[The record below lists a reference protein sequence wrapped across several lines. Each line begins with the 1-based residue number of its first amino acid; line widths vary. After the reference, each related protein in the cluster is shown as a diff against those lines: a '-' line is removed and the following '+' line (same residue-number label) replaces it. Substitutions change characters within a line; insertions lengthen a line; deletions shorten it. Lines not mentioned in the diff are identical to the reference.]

1 MKFSLSKK
9 TLKKILI
16 GTTIVNY
23 ILLVAY
29 GFLLISALFFENYA
43 IFMLSL
49 PAYIFSRSWILI
61 AGLFGFEIL
70 LLAYYKYKDKK
81 NPDVDESNITEIDAI
96 MNDNVI
102 IIQENLDD
110 LQVSE
115 IDNSLDDLTIDE
127 MIEENNSNQPS
138 IDLHITSVSNMSSQ
152 ERTQAELDFDKLWE
166 EAIDHVQSATDKKKA
181 GEQLNLEPGDKTLEG
196 FFRPINKNEPKIA
209 ITQPPQRKKNEQI
222 DMRKKKH
229 AVVKKLTGT
238 KGSPSVL
245 QPNHRELFNEIALN
259 NWIYR
264 NAADREK
271 FGVHKTSLDESK
283 YREKDIEY
291 LIEAG
296 VLYKLLIPYPK
307 GSFVVYSL
315 YETEDKKIIR
325 SYLTKICKK
334 QNLKLKQKTISLEN
348 YQEYGLDKKS
358 WRFDFQINNDILGLI
373 WTSNY
378 LIADSETKSYSLAFT
393 NKSEIKAILA
403 AIQTNNEKEK
413 TAVIISDYADNTKE
427 ILDYLESKG
436 YGVPLIL
443 PVGESNFEDNFLEM
457 LTNKISV

>member
-23 ILLVAY
+23 ILLLAY
-29 GFLLISALFFENYA
+29 GFLLISTLLFENYA

-49 PAYIFSRSWILI
+49 PAYIISKSWMLI

-70 LLAYYKYKDKK
+70 LLIYYRYKDRK
-81 NPDVDESNITEIDAI
+81 NSDVNESDITEIDAI

-102 IIQENLDD
+102 VIQENLDD
-110 LQVSE
+110 LP
-115 IDNSLDDLTIDE
+115 DLGLSNNHNGLTNDETIDE
-127 MIEENNSNQPS
+127 TNTTPNFDIPVANVGSMTN
-138 IDLHITSVSNMSSQ
+138 Q

-166 EAIDHVQSATDKKKA
+166 EAIDHVQSASDKKKD
-181 GEQLNLEPGDKTLEG
+181 GVQLDLDVGDKTLEG
-196 FFRPINKNEPKIA
+196 FFRPVNKRELTSKPKQRSKEQID
-209 ITQPPQRKKNEQI
+209 QRKKE
-222 DMRKKKH
+222 H
-229 AVVKKLTGT
+229 AIVRKLTGS

-245 QPNHRELFNEIALN
+245 QPNHRELFNEIAIN

-271 FGVHKTSLDESK
+271 FGIHKTSLDESN

-296 VLYKLLIPYPK
+296 VLYKLLVPFPA
-307 GSFVVYSL
+307 GSFVVYSI
-315 YETEDKKIIR
+315 YETEDKKIVR

-334 QNLKLKQKTISLEN
+334 QNLRLNQKTITLEN
-348 YQEYGLDKKS
+348 YQEFGLEKKN

-378 LIADSETKSYSLAFT
+378 LIEDNQTKSYSLAFT
-393 NKSEIKAILA
+393 NKTEIKAILA
-403 AIQTNNEKEK
+403 ATQTNSAKEK
-413 TAVIISDYADNTKE
+413 TAVIVTDYADNTNE
-427 ILDYLESKG
+427 ILNYLKTKG
-436 YGVPLIL
+436 YGTPYIL
-443 PVGESNFEDNFLEM
+443 PVGESDFEANFLGM
-457 LTNKISV
+457 LTSKVSA